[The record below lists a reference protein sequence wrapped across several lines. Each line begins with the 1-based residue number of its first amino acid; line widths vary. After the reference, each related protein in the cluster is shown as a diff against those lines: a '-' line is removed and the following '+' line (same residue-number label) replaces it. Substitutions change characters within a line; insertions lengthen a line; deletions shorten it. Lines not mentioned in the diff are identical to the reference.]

1 MENQFIF
8 QNIDERKRLG
18 VQNRLL
24 LPYEKPVID
33 SLLSGKNNVTVLDI
47 GANDGIKT
55 ASLFQDG
62 RVGKVVGLEYNRALA
77 ENAESNKSDERFS
90 FYGMDVESPDF
101 REDLRSIMEEC
112 GIPSFDIIYLSFVL
126 MHLKNPE
133 SLLILLKGFLG
144 SEGRIVITEADDSSS
159 TLIPD
164 EENLLPR
171 FLSILEKDGY
181 SGNRRLGARI
191 EEMVVKAGYG
201 GVRLHVSSVSALEGE
216 EERKKDIFTTFFS
229 YLPEDI
235 NLLIKEDGERKEYR
249 EWRKWIDSSYLKLK
263 AAVENP
269 SGRISMGVRIIS
281 AGKPFFHCEKLTEDE
296 IPEALGIADE
306 CVGKNLYKRED
317 FLKAVL
323 DDDYFFTLYKTDEGI
338 TAGYIYYYLIDKEE
352 LSSSGRLNR
361 PLLDSVYKGDKCARL
376 QSVGVREEYRGEGL
390 GTRMMASSLSKLSF
404 RGVECVYIVCWNP
417 GGRLPLS
424 HALSSC
430 GFKHLIKIDDY
441 WAEDESLI
449 CPYCGGRC
457 HCSAEVYYKILKEE
471 GR

>member
-8 QNIDERKRLG
+8 QNSDERKRLR

-33 SLLSGKNNVTVLDI
+33 SLLSGKKNVSVLDI

-77 ENAESNKSDERFS
+77 ENAEKNKSDERFS
-90 FYGMDVESPDF
+90 FYGMDVESADF
-101 REDLRSIMEEC
+101 REELKSIMEEC
-112 GIPSFDIIYLSFVL
+112 GIPAFDIIYLSFVL

-133 SLLILLKGFLG
+133 SLLVLLKGFLG

-164 EENLLPR
+164 EENLLPQ
-171 FLSILEKDGY
+171 FLSILEKERY
-181 SGNRRLGARI
+181 SGNRRLGAQI
-191 EEMVVKAGYG
+191 EDMVERAGYRDT
-201 GVRLHVSSVSALEGE
+201 RLHASSVSGE
-216 EERKKDIFTTFFS
+216 EESKKDIFTTFFS

-235 NLLIKEDGERKEYR
+235 DLLIKEDGERKEYR
-249 EWRKWIDSSYLKLK
+249 EWRKWIDSNYLKLK

-269 SGRISMGVRIIS
+269 SGRVSMGVRIIS
-281 AGKPFFHCEKLTEDE
+281 AGKPGFHCEKLTEEE

-323 DDDYFFTLYKTDEGI
+323 YDDYFFTLYKTEEGI
-338 TAGYIYYYLIDKEE
+338 TAGYIYYYLVGKDE
-352 LSSSGRLNR
+352 LSSSGKLERTV
-361 PLLDSVYKGDKCARL
+361 LDSVYKGDKCARI
-376 QSVGVREEYRGEGL
+376 QSVGVREEYRGKGL
-390 GTRMMASSLSKLSF
+390 GTRMTASSLSKLSEK
-404 RGVECVYIVCWNP
+404 GVECVYIVCWNP

-430 GFKHLIKIDDY
+430 GFKHLLKIDDY